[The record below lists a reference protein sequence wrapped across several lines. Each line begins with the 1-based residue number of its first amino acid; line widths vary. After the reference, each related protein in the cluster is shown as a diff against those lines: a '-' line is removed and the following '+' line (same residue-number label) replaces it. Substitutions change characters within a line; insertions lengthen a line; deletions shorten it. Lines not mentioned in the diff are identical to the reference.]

1 MDNYLRQLIAIEF
14 EDRKEIF
21 TGFLIDYTDDWIL
34 IKNNPVDF
42 IIDGYVILKNK
53 NIKSITRDSDNAFT
67 ESVIR
72 LKGLKTNS
80 DEIIPL
86 RDLSSILT
94 FITNKYEIFQIAK
107 KSEKAV
113 YLGKLIKLDDEE
125 LVIDFLETRGKFGG
139 ELSFNPNKI
148 RVIEFDTDY
157 INSLKLLV
165 NEGRK

>member
-42 IIDGYVILKNK
+42 IIDGYVIIKNK

-165 NEGRK
+165 NEGKK

>member
-42 IIDGYVILKNK
+42 IIDGYVIIKNK
-53 NIKSITRDSDNAFT
+53 NIRSITRDSDNAFT

-165 NEGRK
+165 NEGKK

>member
-42 IIDGYVILKNK
+42 IIDGYVIIKNK

-165 NEGRK
+165 NEGEK